1 MIEEDL
7 LVHPINGEILDCT
20 IGEAVQ
26 YGTFSMYLPYQWA
39 PNGDGL
45 YGETPKNP
53 LTIYASLDVT
63 QCGDCVTMKTTMRGL
78 LLETYDLVKNTVDGK
93 LNEDAQKIFKDFR
106 DSLKK
111 EVEWI
116 DKLLEKN
123 T

>member
-1 MIEEDL
+1 MIEKDL
-7 LVHPINGEILDCT
+7 FAHPINDETLNYT
-20 IGEAVQ
+20 IGDAVE
-26 YGTFSMYLPYQWA
+26 YGNFSMYLPYQWA
-39 PNGDGL
+39 PNSDGL

-63 QCGDCVTMKTTMRGL
+63 ECGDCVTMKTTMRGL
-78 LLETYDLVKNTVDGK
+78 LLETYDLLKNWADGK
-93 LNEDAQKIFKDFR
+93 LDEDAQKIFKDFR

>member
-1 MIEEDL
+1 MIEKDSL
-7 LVHPINGEILDCT
+7 AHPINDEILDYT
-20 IGEAVQ
+20 IGDAVEC
-26 YGTFSMYLPYQWA
+26 GTFSMYLPYKWA

-63 QCGDCVTMKTTMRGL
+63 ECGDCVTIKRTMRGL
-78 LLETYDLVKNTVDGK
+78 LLDTYDLVKNITDGK
-93 LNEDAQKIFKDFR
+93 LDEDAQKKFKDFR
-106 DSLKK
+106 DSLNK